1 MGKFIKNSE
10 LLYRRVG
17 KQKALEWS
25 VDTKTGATCVI
36 SSGTC
41 ILLMVTHKEF

>member
-25 VDTKTGATCVI
+25 VDTKTGATCVP
-36 SSGTC
+36 GTC